1 MKTRTLTALAL
12 TLICIP
18 ILFLSASIVYPIF
31 ISVLSVVAIYEIM
44 NCLGL
49 SKKCS
54 LIIPASVFSA
64 AMPII
69 TFFMGN
75 ENIGSVAVI
84 CFILSF
90 ILMLYYFTLAVIA
103 RGELKFFN
111 MAAAYVLAEYVTVAF
126 TALTALRYVPA
137 GFFTFL
143 LVFIGAWSCD
153 TFAYLF
159 GSRFGK
165 HKLIPEISPKKTV
178 EGSLAGVISAI
189 FVFMLYGLILDL
201 ATELSVNYITL
212 LVSGFLVSVVAQIGD
227 LIASLVKRECGI
239 KDYGK
244 LFPGHGG
251 VMDRFDSILAV
262 SMPLLLICLAFPPF
276 S

>member
-1 MKTRTLTALAL
+1 MKTRTLTALVL

-18 ILFLSASIVYPIF
+18 VLLLSKYVVYPIF
-31 ISVLSVVAIYEIM
+31 ISLISVVAIYEIM

-49 SKKCS
+49 SKR
-54 LIIPASVFSA
+54 LTLLIPASVFAA

-75 ENIGSVAVI
+75 EKIGSIAVI
-84 CFILSF
+84 CFVLSF
-90 ILMLYYFTLAVIA
+90 LLMLYYFTLAVLA
-103 RGELKFFN
+103 RGELKFFSI
-111 MAAAYVLAEYVTVAF
+111 AAAYVLINYLVISF
-126 TALTALRYVPA
+126 TSLVALRYVPA
-137 GFFTFL
+137 GAFTFV

-165 HKLIPEISPKKTV
+165 HKLIPEISPKKSV
-178 EGSLAGVISAI
+178 EGSIAGIISAI
-189 FVFMLYGLILDL
+189 LVFMLYGFIISLT
-201 ATELSVNYITL
+201 TELSVNYITL
-212 LVSGFLVSVVAQIGD
+212 AVSGLFVSIISQIGD

-244 LFPGHGG
+244 IFPGHGG
-251 VMDRFDSILAV
+251 VMDRFDSVLAV